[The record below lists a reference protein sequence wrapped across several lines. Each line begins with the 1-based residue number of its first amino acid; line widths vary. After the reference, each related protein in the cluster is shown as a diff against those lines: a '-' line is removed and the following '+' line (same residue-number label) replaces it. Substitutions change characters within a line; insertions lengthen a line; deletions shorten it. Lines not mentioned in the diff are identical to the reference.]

1 MAPSNY
7 SNMWI
12 SIIFEFARSD
22 LLRQSATA
30 LCKLAFLSRWNA
42 MHIEAVARILLPF
55 WRSAEAHP
63 TTARTSA
70 SLLPPRSRSRCSAQ
84 GGLYPTE
91 PPTERASMHK
101 AFRRIQ
107 HFEQFY
113 FCVHR
118 ACQCVCFAFPTLTQ
132 FEHSKLRWILSEGL
146 VAQRLQRCHGRKMK
160 GSWQMTRLGNLLLA
174 SACILHLL
182 LSVWLHCWIVL
193 WLYFRRERF
202 GNGTCDWTASRL
214 QTKRSQ
220 GSFRALGKAVPRLWH
235 WEGS

>member
-1 MAPSNY
+1 
-7 SNMWI
+7 
-12 SIIFEFARSD
+12 
-22 LLRQSATA
+22 
-30 LCKLAFLSRWNA
+30 
-42 MHIEAVARILLPF
+42 MHIEVQHEFCYHFGDQLRHIQQPRRPQLHFYRLVADPGVLLRVAF
-55 WRSAEAHP
+55 
-63 TTARTSA
+63 
-70 SLLPPRSRSRCSAQ
+70 SL
-84 GGLYPTE
+84 TE

-146 VAQRLQRCHGRKMK
+146 LAQRLQRCHGRKMK

-202 GNGTCDWTASRL
+202 GNGTCDGTALRL

-220 GSFRALGKAVPRLWH
+220 GSFRAFGKAVPRLWH